1 MSLRGSA
8 QMAASQ
14 FTVPLDRLVDL
25 RVELER
31 RARAA
36 DIAGQNAVCTS
47 HQFAIK
53 SLSEMI
59 SATRAAGKQDRD
71 RNTVLDRAA
80 ARLLHRMAGDL
91 DDNVTRL
98 METHD
103 DPDNRAS
110 PRARQNALHQAQ
122 ISEAEASRLWY
133 ALTVFMEHTG
143 LGPEDLD
150 DTGPTER
157 MKRAGRVKPRDD

>member
-1 MSLRGSA
+1 
-8 QMAASQ
+8 MAASQ

-80 ARLLHRMAGDL
+80 ARLLHRMAVDL
-91 DDNVTRL
+91 DDNAEQL
-98 METHD
+98 LD
-103 DPDNRAS
+103 DAS
-110 PRARQNALHQAQ
+110 TASAVSEAQLKHQAK
-122 ISEAEASRLWY
+122 ISEAEAARLWY
-133 ALTVFMEHTG
+133 VLTAFMEHTG
-143 LGPEDLD
+143 LDPEDLD
-150 DTGPTER
+150 DNGPTER

>member
-1 MSLRGSA
+1 
-8 QMAASQ
+8 MAASQ

-25 RVELER
+25 RAELER

-80 ARLLHRMAGDL
+80 ARLLHRMAVDL
-91 DDNVTRL
+91 DDNAEQL
-98 METHD
+98 LD
-103 DPDNRAS
+103 DAS
-110 PRARQNALHQAQ
+110 TASAVSEAQLKHQAK
-122 ISEAEASRLWY
+122 ISEAEAARLWY
-133 ALTVFMEHTG
+133 VLTAFMEHTG